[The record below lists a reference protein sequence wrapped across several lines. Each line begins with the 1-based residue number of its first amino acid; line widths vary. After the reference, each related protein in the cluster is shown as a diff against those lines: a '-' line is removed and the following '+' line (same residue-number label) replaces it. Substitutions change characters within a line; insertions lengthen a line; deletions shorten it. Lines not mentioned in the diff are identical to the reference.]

1 MLRGCQQTPMGR
13 VRRLPVLPTLSAFQL
28 PRRRGGVAALFPL
41 SQHIVQKPALAP
53 RIQTLQALQ
62 KASFHALLLSSGLC
76 LPVIWDTKSPRWWPG
91 LIPEIM
97 RGWFEAWVCF

>member
-1 MLRGCQQTPMGR
+1 MLSTDPDGAR
-13 VRRLPVLPTLSAFQL
+13 SATSSLAHSFSIPASQEE
-28 PRRRGGVAALFPL
+28 GGVAALFPL

-91 LIPEIM
+91 LIPEM
-97 RGWFEAWVCF
+97 MHGWFEAWVCF